1 MLRCALVAIVL
12 FGAACSVCIHSYI
25 YRIKVEEQVLLR
37 TFGRQYESYMR
48 RTCALIPYI
57 Y

>member
-1 MLRCALVAIVL
+1 MLGVPA
-12 FGAACSVCIHSYI
+12 YI